1 MNLLDIMHWLD
12 SQVDCPQFYQ
22 GKVGPAH
29 ESITIYNAV
38 GAVPRLAIGGLD
50 NTSYTNKPI
59 SLLVHWG
66 KSPSVAERKAKEVY
80 DAMFGKSAVIGGK
93 RVIMFQMRTSE
104 PIGVGTDSEGIYE
117 YVIEVN
123 ILHER

>member
-1 MNLLDIMHWLD
+1 MNLSDIMQWLAL
-12 SQVDCPQFYQ
+12 QVDCPQFYV
-22 GKVGPAH
+22 GKVGSAP
-29 ESITIYNAV
+29 ESITIYNTV
-38 GAVPRLAIGGLD
+38 GTAPRIAIGGLD

-66 KSPSVAERKAKEVY
+66 KSPSVAERKAREVY
-80 DAMFGKSAVIGGK
+80 DAMFGKRAVIGGK
-93 RVIMFQMRTSE
+93 RVIMFNMRTTE
-104 PIGVGTDSEGIYE
+104 PIGVGTDSEGFYE